1 MGVGLTFALW
11 NERLLMLREDP
22 HSCWSPHYELRQ
34 PDNWEL
40 VHRLA
45 AMEAA
50 EECWHRREAA
60 AIEVEEDLAYVTLL
74 AESKAEARRRNRQK
88 PSTECTYGRA
98 GASRCGCTECTG
110 EQVRREWRERD
121 RERYEVADAE
131 LYGGSACAYGR
142 YGGY

>member
-1 MGVGLTFALW
+1 MGVGLTPALW

-22 HSCWSPHYELRQ
+22 HSCWQPGMHYALRQ
-34 PDNWEL
+34 PGNWEL

-74 AESKAEARRRNRQK
+74 AESKAEAKRRNRQK
-88 PSTECTYGRA
+88 LGKKWT
-98 GASRCGCTECTG
+98 GA
-110 EQVRREWRERD
+110 QVRLEWRRRDEERTRGAMGYPI
-121 RERYEVADAE
+121 REHLRIH
-131 LYGGSACAYGR
+131 
-142 YGGY
+142 

>member
-1 MGVGLTFALW
+1 MGVLTGLRPAHELPVSTFSVSAWDMGVGLTFALW

-60 AIEVEEDLAYVTLL
+60 AIEVEEDLAYVTFL
-74 AESKAEARRRNRQK
+74 AESKHNR
-88 PSTECTYGRA
+88 
-98 GASRCGCTECTG
+98 
-110 EQVRREWRERD
+110 D
-121 RERYEVADAE
+121 FF
-131 LYGGSACAYGR
+131 
-142 YGGY
+142 